1 MPIYQGF
8 STVLYTLFLK
18 NFLKKEVRL
27 MLNAKAF
34 LGINLDL
41 LENPKYK
48 NLDTRAA
55 ILYSVYADRSAASLH
70 NLQQGNTA
78 FCDAHGVFIRFS
90 NDFAAKIIR
99 VSEKT
104 ISKFRKQLA
113 DLGLIEIIRDG
124 LKGYKIYVKEVQPT
138 PKEVDLLMPWKNHT
152 VSIKKSVND
161 WTTLAK
167 IDFVENLHSNTDMTV
182 KEDSS
187 TTYQKNLPTSLSHSS
202 LSHVYKY
209 NNGLV
214 DNAPARED
222 ELQAKPNKNNTN
234 PYNSLPE
241 KIKSSF
247 ANTFGFI
254 TKPMAIELH
263 SLINQSNEDMVNYVI
278 TSSNGRKITNAIAY
292 IKAAITNALKRGAK
306 TVQDM
311 VDYYE
316 QNVKPHSFKSR
327 PKFMG
332 KKQVEK
338 LAKEAEEA
346 FAKANPDKWNQI
358 MSKRNEPKPMIPV
371 FKLSDEPRIPI
382 FNLS

>member
-1 MPIYQGF
+1 
-8 STVLYTLFLK
+8 
-18 NFLKKEVRL
+18 

-34 LGINLDL
+34 LGVNLDL

-48 NLDTRAA
+48 KLDTRAA

-104 ISKFRKQLA
+104 IGKFRKQLA
-113 DLGLIEIIRDG
+113 DLGLIEVIRDG

-138 PKEVDLLMPWKNHT
+138 PKDVDLLMPWKNHT

-202 LSHVYKY
+202 LSQEYIY

-222 ELQAKPNKNNTN
+222 ELQTKPNKNNTN

-254 TKPMAIELH
+254 TEPMAIELH